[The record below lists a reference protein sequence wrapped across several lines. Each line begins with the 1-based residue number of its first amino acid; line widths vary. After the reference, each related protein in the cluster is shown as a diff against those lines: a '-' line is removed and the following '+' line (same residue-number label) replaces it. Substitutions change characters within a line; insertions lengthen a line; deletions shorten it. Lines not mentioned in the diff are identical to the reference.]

1 MTISDQFLMTGIRT
15 QLTQSSI
22 HKKKFS
28 VLREKPDLKVIVNVR
43 TERSQSWFLGRIVL
57 CHLRTNGGAG
67 DVPTEWKRSKVEVGS
82 SIRSRETSSAK
93 KNTDS
98 KRLTEK
104 QIDNSQR

>member
-1 MTISDQFLMTGIRT
+1 MTGIRT
-15 QLTQSSI
+15 QLTQSFI
-22 HKKKFS
+22 HNKKFS
-28 VLREKPDLKVIVNVR
+28 VFREKSDVKVIVNVR

-57 CHLRTNGGAG
+57 CHLRTNGGAR

-93 KNTDS
+93 KNTNS